1 MFFDLTQSYYE
12 LDAKILNLGNR
23 SVAYPP
29 YNQALILAGGAAS
42 GKSFVMK
49 NVISI
54 RGKVF
59 DVDYIKS
66 ILPKLKNQKLHK
78 AFKEFSKKYLGYEL
92 ELSSISNDSLKDPS
106 IVQLMH
112 EFESTHK
119 YNYKLMQAMMLAATS
134 SKHKPNVIFDVTLK
148 DFRKLIDIADLLDI
162 GNYNLENRHLVWVL
176 SPFDLSIRNNQERDR
191 RVPED
196 ILLMTHA
203 GVSRTIYHLIKSCD
217 QSMIDGDVYIVF
229 NNRDLEDTI
238 ARQVGNKT
246 KTFLLDHY
254 TCFRI
259 KAARQPWISYSEIS
273 AEIIEK
279 IRSYVPDSTIW

>member
-23 SVAYPP
+23 SITYPP
-29 YNQALILAGGAAS
+29 YNQAVILAGGAAS

-78 AFKEFSKKYLGYEL
+78 AFKEFSKKYLGYESDL
-92 ELSSISNDSLKDPS
+92 ASLSNNSLKDPN

-112 EFESTHK
+112 AFESYYQ
-119 YNYKLMQAMMLAATS
+119 YNDKLMQTMMSAATS

-148 DFRKLIDIADLLDI
+148 DFYKLINISDLLDI
-162 GNYNLENRHLVWVL
+162 GNYALENRHLVWVL
-176 SPFDLSIRNNQERDR
+176 APFELARRNNAERDR
-191 RVPED
+191 HVLED
-196 ILLMTHA
+196 ILTMTHA
-203 GVSRTIYHLIKSCD
+203 GVSRTINQLIKSCD
-217 QSMIDGDVYIVF
+217 QSMINGDVYIVF
-229 NNRDLEDTI
+229 NNRDLKDTL

-254 TCFRI
+254 TCFKV
-259 KAARQPWISYSEIS
+259 KAANQAWIPYSEIS

>member
-23 SVAYPP
+23 SITYPS
-29 YNQALILAGGAAS
+29 YNQAVILAGGAAS

-59 DVDYIKS
+59 DVDYIKTS
-66 ILPKLKNQKLHK
+66 LSKLKNQKLQDE
-78 AFKEFSKKYLGYEL
+78 FREFSKRYLGYSI
-92 ELSSISNDSLKDPS
+92 ELSSISDDSLKDPD

-112 EFESTHK
+112 KFESAHR
-119 YNYKLMQAMMLAATS
+119 YNDKLMQAMMFAATS
-134 SKHKPNVIFDVTLK
+134 SNYKPNVIFDVTLK
-148 DFRKLIDIADLLDI
+148 DFYKLINITDLLDI
-162 GNYNLENRHLVWVL
+162 GNYALENRHLAWVL
-176 SPFDLSIRNNQERDR
+176 SPFDLSLRNNQERSR

-203 GVSRTIYHLIKSCD
+203 GVSRTIYQLINSCD

-229 NNRDLEDTI
+229 NNRDLEDTL

-246 KTFLLDHY
+246 KTFLIDRY

-259 KAARQPWISYSEIS
+259 KASGQAWISYNEIS

-279 IRSYVPDSTIW
+279 IRSYVPDNTVW

>member
-23 SVAYPP
+23 SIAYPS
-29 YNQALILAGGAAS
+29 YNQAVILAGGAAS

-59 DVDYIKS
+59 DVDYIKTS
-66 ILPKLKNQKLHK
+66 LPKLKNQKLQDD
-78 AFKEFSKKYLGYEL
+78 FREFSKKYLGYEL

-119 YNYKLMQAMMLAATS
+119 YNDKLMQAMMFAATS

-229 NNRDLEDTI
+229 NNRDLEDTLV
-238 ARQVGNKT
+238 RQVGNKT

-259 KAARQPWISYSEIS
+259 KAARQPWISYNEIS
-273 AEIIEK
+273 AEILDK
-279 IRSYVPDSTIW
+279 IKSYVPDSTIW

>member
-23 SVAYPP
+23 SIAYPP
-29 YNQALILAGGAAS
+29 YNQAVILAGGAAS

-78 AFKEFSKKYLGYEL
+78 AFKEFSKKYLGYESDL
-92 ELSSISNDSLKDPS
+92 ASLSNNSLKDPNV
-106 IVQLMH
+106 VQLMH
-112 EFESTHK
+112 AFESYYQ
-119 YNYKLMQAMMLAATS
+119 YNDKLMQTMMSAAAS
-134 SKHKPNVIFDVTLK
+134 SNHKPNVIFDVTLK
-148 DFRKLIDIADLLDI
+148 DFYKLINISDLLDI
-162 GNYNLENRHLVWVL
+162 GNYALENRHLVWVL
-176 SPFDLSIRNNQERDR
+176 APFELARKNNAERDR
-191 RVPED
+191 HVLED
-196 ILLMTHA
+196 ILTMTHA
-203 GVSRTIYHLIKSCD
+203 GVSRTINQLIKSCD
-217 QSMIDGDVYIVF
+217 QSMINGDVYIVF
-229 NNRDLEDTI
+229 NNRDLKDTL
-238 ARQVGNKT
+238 ARQVGNET

-254 TCFRI
+254 TCFKV
-259 KAARQPWISYSEIS
+259 KAANQAWIPYSEIS

-279 IRSYVPDSTIW
+279 IRSYVPDITVW